1 MQAGQDS
8 GILHWSMF
16 LRSNTRIKDGKE
28 HRYYR
33 VVESRRLQ
41 SGKVAQRQVLYL
53 GEINDSQQA
62 AWRRTL
68 EVFDE
73 AEQRITPLSL
83 FPEDRPVP
91 ADAID
96 SVQVKLGEMKL
107 ERARPYGNCWLGCE
121 LWRQL
126 ELDRFWSEKLPQGRE
141 GVAWPQV
148 LELLVVNRLIE
159 PGSEF
164 RLHRHWFDHS
174 AMDVLLGQDFAV
186 AEKDRLYR
194 CLDRVLE
201 HKQDLFVHL
210 QQRWKDL
217 FDAEFDLLLYDLTST
232 YVEGEAEQNPKARH
246 GYSRDRRPDCKQV
259 VIALV
264 VTPAGFPLAYEVMD
278 GNTSDKTTLRGFL
291 DTHRKPVRQSA
302 AGVADGP
309 RNSDR
314 GSAGRKCERR
324 EQEMFYLVGTSRAKV
339 KQYEKQWL
347 ELPWQKVRESVE
359 VKLFAQDGELYV
371 LAKSEGR
378 QAKEIAMR
386 RKKLAR
392 LLRKLRAMRRSC
404 PKRDQLL
411 MRVGAAKTDAG
422 RAFGFVKI
430 NLPTAG
436 QEVTRETFTFRLD
449 KAKLKE
455 AELRDGHYLLR
466 TNLVAEDPAVLWDR
480 YMQLTQIEAAF
491 KCLKSELGIRP
502 IHHQLEHRVDAHI
515 LVAFLAYCL
524 TVTLK
529 HRLRMHA
536 PGLTPRAVLEKLA
549 GDPDAGRIVSDD
561 RWPPPDHAALHRA
574 GSRPGAFAS
583 SPEPRIAATT
593 ASAHHHVRLV
603 SSLSPTQNVVET
615 FGVPLLKTKDLP
627 ASDLSNCEG
636 SANNH
641 FGRLR
646 HASGMR
652 GGFNGRPSSPGR
664 RPHRHPRD
672 TRPKSFRA

>member
-1 MQAGQDS
+1 
-8 GILHWSMF
+8 MF

-28 HRYYR
+28 HRYYT

-41 SGKVAQRQVLYL
+41 SGKVTQRQVLYL

-73 AEQRITPLSL
+73 AEQRLTPLSL

-91 ADAID
+91 ADALD
-96 SVQVKLGEMKL
+96 SVQVKLSEMKL

-126 ELDRFWSEKLPQGRE
+126 QLDRFWSEKLPQGRE
-141 GVAWPQV
+141 SVAWPQV
-148 LELLVVNRLIE
+148 LELLAVNRLID

-164 RLHRHWFDHS
+164 RLHRHWFDRS
-174 AMDVLLGQDFAV
+174 AMDVLLGEDFAV

-232 YVEGEAEQNPKARH
+232 YVEGEAEQNPKARY
-246 GYSRDRRPDCKQV
+246 GYSRDQRPDCKQV
-259 VIALV
+259 VIALI
-264 VTPAGFPLAYEVMD
+264 VTPAGLPLAYEVMA
-278 GNTSDKTTLRGFL
+278 GNTSEKTTLRGFL
-291 DTHRKPVRQSA
+291 DSIESQYGKARRVWLM
-302 AGVADGP
+302 
-309 RNSDR
+309 DR
-314 GSAGRKCERR
+314 GIPTEALLKEIRTTR
-324 EQEMFYLVGTSRAKV
+324 QETFYLVGTSRAKV

-347 ELPWQKVRESVE
+347 ELPWHKVRESVE

-386 RKKLAR
+386 RRKLAR

-430 NLPTAG
+430 NLPQAG
-436 QEVTRETFTFRLD
+436 QEVTRESFTFQLD
-449 KAKLKE
+449 KARLKE

-480 YMQLTQIEAAF
+480 YVQLTQIEAAF
-491 KCLKSELGIRP
+491 KCLKSDLGIRP
-502 IHHQLEHRVDAHI
+502 IHHQLEHRVEAHI

-524 TVTLK
+524 TVTLR

-549 GDPDAGRIVSDD
+549 GIQMLDVSFPTTDGRRLIMPRYTEPNPEQALLLHHLSLVLPQQ
-561 RWPPPDHAALHRA
+561 PPPRITAT
-574 GSRPGAFAS
+574 AS
-583 SPEPRIAATT
+583 SDPC
-593 ASAHHHVRLV
+593 L
-603 SSLSPTQNVVET
+603 Q
-615 FGVPLLKTKDLP
+615 LK
-627 ASDLSNCEG
+627 
-636 SANNH
+636 
-641 FGRLR
+641 
-646 HASGMR
+646 M
-652 GGFNGRPSSPGR
+652 
-664 RPHRHPRD
+664 
-672 TRPKSFRA
+672 